1 MVISVPIVVASGF
14 VAMGF
19 SAALAMALGRVT
31 AQADRDMDQLLADR
45 RCARSITALRR
56 SYAGLTEAQP
66 TLVRDPSIA
75 AGPSRWSV
83 RTRRIPA
90 GSCTSRSPDVW
101 LSTPGGRARV

>member
-1 MVISVPIVVASGF
+1 MISVVIVVASGF

-19 SAALAMALGRVT
+19 SAALVIALGRVT
-31 AQADRDMDQLLADR
+31 ARADRDMDQLLADR
-45 RCARSITALRR
+45 RCAHSITALRQ

-75 AGPSRWSV
+75 AGLSKRSV
-83 RTRRIPA
+83 RTRRLPV

-101 LSTPGGRARV
+101 LSTPGERTRA